1 MPHENG
7 RRRLVLVLRLLALTL
22 PAYFAWEMLQA
33 PAFTGMPKGWLQA
46 TAVCGASHGCSRA
59 RADTDARSLLAPSL
73 GDPSGRNVV
82 FRVGASLTPG
92 SARFTGAK
100 ANSGIAIALELGGV
114 AMSCRCCLATE
125 TT

>member
-46 TAVCGASHGCSRA
+46 TAVCGVATLGDGVVVLGLFGLGWFMFRDFRWFVPPRVSRLTTRAGPWKRAGISARSRTSHGCSRA
-59 RADTDARSLLAPSL
+59 RIDTDA
-73 GDPSGRNVV
+73 
-82 FRVGASLTPG
+82 
-92 SARFTGAK
+92 K
-100 ANSGIAIALELGGV
+100 
-114 AMSCRCCLATE
+114 
-125 TT
+125 